1 MKRVDRNWTL
11 FLGSPWAEKE
21 TARPGGVVSVV
32 DERLGIQY
40 EVEIAADNGKPGV
53 GRIAITPLREG
64 RLVDQ
69 SVLDAIPLRQIAK
82 KAQDFLDGQLRITD
96 GEPLTPSTPRRND
109 KPSTTEVAAHWKTDG
124 WGRQELARRYG
135 VSDKT
140 ADTWI
145 SAARRQGLIPPAT
158 TGRPA
163 RRQQQSREEG
173 SE

>member
-1 MKRVDRNWTL
+1 M
-11 FLGSPWAEKE
+11 
-21 TARPGGVVSVV
+21 V
-32 DERLGIQY
+32 DERLGIRY

-64 RLVDQ
+64 HLVDQ
-69 SVLDAIPLRQIAK
+69 SVLDAVPLRQIAK
-82 KAQDFLDGQLRITD
+82 KAQDYLNGQLRVTD

-109 KPSTTEVAAHWKTDG
+109 RPSAVEVAAHWKTG
-124 WGRQELARRYG
+124 WGRQEIARRYG

-163 RRQQQSREEG
+163 RKQQQSQEEG
-173 SE
+173 IE